1 VTRRARASD
10 GSDVDVRTFIFL
22 LAALS
27 SAAPA
32 AGAEVPAVVT
42 SIRPV
47 HAIAAT
53 VMAGVGTPELL
64 LPNLASLHAHALRPS
79 EARLLTRAK
88 VVFWVGPSLEAF
100 LAKPL
105 EALAGKSQVVTLM
118 NAAGLEPLPSRT
130 GGLWE
135 IDAPADAGRSTLP
148 DGHIW
153 LDPRNAVAM
162 ANAMAEA
169 LAVADPVNAQEYWA
183 NAEAFS
189 RDAMAFDKDLHV
201 RLTPIREK
209 PFLVFHD
216 ATQYFESRYRL
227 AALGS
232 VSVTPDQPPGARRL
246 AAIQE
251 RLREVGA
258 VCIFSEPQFEPR
270 TVQMLVEGSGART
283 GVLDP
288 EGATLKDGP
297 GLYFTLM
304 RNLADELLR
313 CLG

>member
-1 VTRRARASD
+1 MARRVRARDRS
-10 GSDVDVRTFIFL
+10 GFDVRHIFFLITVL
-22 LAALS
+22 L
-27 SAAPA
+27 SASPA
-32 AGAEVPAVVT
+32 ATAEVPAVVA

-47 HAIAAT
+47 QAIAAT
-53 VMAGVGTPELL
+53 VMAGVGTPDLL
-64 LPNLASLHAHALRPS
+64 LPNIASLHAHALRPS
-79 EARLLTRAK
+79 EARLLSRAK

-105 EALAGKSQVVTLM
+105 EALAGKSHVVTLM
-118 NAAGLEPLPSRT
+118 NAPGLQPLPSRT

-135 IDAPADAGRSTLP
+135 TDGHAEDGHSKLP

-169 LAVADPVNAQEYWA
+169 LAVADPVNAAEYWA
-183 NAEAFS
+183 NAENFS
-189 RDAMAFDKDLHV
+189 REAMAFDKALHV

-216 ATQYFESRYRL
+216 ATQYFEARYRL

-270 TVQMLVEGSGART
+270 TVQMLVEGSGAHT

-288 EGATLKDGP
+288 EGATLKDGS

-313 CLG
+313 CLA

>member
-1 VTRRARASD
+1 MRGLLFLFFALVCAS
-10 GSDVDVRTFIFL
+10 
-22 LAALS
+22 
-27 SAAPA
+27 PA
-32 AGAEVPAVVT
+32 VAEVPSVVA

-47 HAIAAT
+47 QTVAAA
-53 VMAGVGTPELL
+53 VMKGVGTPQLL
-64 LPNLASLHAHALRPS
+64 LSSASSLHAHALKPS
-79 EARLLTRAK
+79 EAKLLSQAK
-88 VVFWVGPSLEAF
+88 VVFWVGPTLETF

-105 EALAGKSQVVTLM
+105 EALAGKARVVSLM
-118 NAAGLEPLPSRT
+118 NVPGLQALPSRS

-135 IDAPADAGRSTLP
+135 SDEGTHETGVL

-153 LDPRNAVAM
+153 LSPPNAVAM

-169 LAVADPVNAQEYWA
+169 LAVADPTNATEYWA

-189 RDAMAFDKDLHV
+189 RQTMALDKELHTLLAPA
-201 RLTPIREK
+201 RAK

-216 ATQYFESRYRL
+216 AYQYFEDRYRL

-232 VSVTPDQPPGARRL
+232 ISVAPDQPPSARRL
-246 AAIQE
+246 AALQE
-251 RLREVGA
+251 RLREAKA

-270 TVQMLVEGSGART
+270 HVQMLVEGSGARG

-288 EGATLKDGP
+288 EGAQLKDGP
-297 GLYFTLM
+297 DLYFALM
-304 RNLADELLR
+304 RGLAADLLR